1 MAEVKNIQ
9 INVDTKG
16 AVNAMENLSKATHD
30 VSSSF
35 EEVYGDLQPLTT
47 RMGEAEDR
55 LYELANAGQTATQ
68 EYQDLLETV
77 GRYRKVQIQTD
88 MAVDAAATTMH
99 QKLGGAI
106 GGVAAGF
113 SIAQGIMGAFGS
125 ESEELE
131 RQLLK
136 VQAALAISEGIS
148 TFREAIPSIKAF
160 GTALKG
166 AIGASGIGLL
176 VIALG
181 TIYAYWDDISAVV
194 SGVSKEQQALN
205 AKTEANV
212 KMQQGKLDSLNSQDN
227 ILKLQGKTEKQI
239 TEIKLKQ
246 IDAVI
251 AATKA
256 QLVQQENTKKAEVAA
271 TKRNQ
276 EYLKLVLRVGLEV
289 AASVLR
295 YLALPIDTAI
305 AAANKVSELLGY
317 GKITAFS
324 INDEITKFTKGAA
337 QSMAEYFFDPDAT
350 AAEANK
356 TIAETKNALLKLEN
370 DRAGMILSLRDM
382 DKQSQENRVESNNKE
397 LSEEER
403 KLEEEKRL
411 QEEALKE
418 KEQKEAEYQK
428 KLKEIQEQNLAN
440 SKSLWDAELAAVDA
454 KYKELEERAKGNAE
468 EENAI
473 MIAKMNEQNDINLKY
488 QNEQYKINEEARQRE
503 KEAQAKAE
511 EDRKKL
517 EEVKKKN
524 REDALTET
532 AATLGAISDLFGEQ
546 TAVGKSAAIAQAT
559 IDTYLSAQKAY
570 QATVGVPVVG
580 PVLAPINA
588 GLAIAAGIKNIKAIT
603 AVKTPNGG
611 GGGGGQVN
619 NNFGGSAAQAPSFNV
634 VGNSGMNQ
642 LAQIQQT
649 PIQAYVVSGE
659 VTSAQALDRNR
670 IKNATL

>member
-30 VSSSF
+30 VSASF

-160 GTALKG
+160 GAALKG

-176 VIALG
+176 VVALG
-181 TIYAYWDDISAVV
+181 TIYAYWDDIKAAVN
-194 SGVSKEQQALN
+194 GVSKEQQALN
-205 AKTEANV
+205 AKAEKNATLSKDTYNNFQLQEN
-212 KMQQGKLDSLNSQDN
+212 SLR
-227 ILKLQGKTEKQI
+227 LQGKTEK
-239 TEIKLKQ
+239 EILKIRLDKLNTSIKDEEIRIKGLEQ
-246 IDAVI
+246 TAKLEI
-251 AATKA
+251 AAG
-256 QLVQQENTKKAEVAA
+256 
-271 TKRNQ
+271 KRNQ
-276 EYLKLVLRVGLEV
+276 EIAQKIIRFGLESSV
-289 AASVLR
+289 ATIR
-295 YLALPIDTAI
+295 AI
-305 AAANKVSELLGY
+305 AAPFDLLIEGANKLSDALGF
-317 GKITAFS
+317 GKITTFN
-324 INDEITKFTKGAA
+324 INAELTKLTKSAA
-337 QSMAEYFFDPDAT
+337 EFGSKLLFDPEEIE
-350 AAEANK
+350 AESNK
-356 TIAETKNALLKLEN
+356 AIKEAKQGLNQMKS
-370 DRAGMILSLRDM
+370 DRDGYVLSLRDM

-546 TAVGKSAAIAQAT
+546 TAVGKSAAIAEAT
-559 IDTYLSAQKAY
+559 ISTYLSAQKAY
-570 QATVGVPVVG
+570 DSTIGVPFVG

-611 GGGGGQVN
+611 GGGGGQVT

>member
-30 VSSSF
+30 VSASF

-99 QKLGGAI
+99 QKLGGAL

-176 VIALG
+176 VVALG
-181 TIYAYWDDISAVV
+181 TIYAYWDDISAAVN
-194 SGVSKEQQALN
+194 GVSKEQQALN

-271 TKRNQ
+271 AKRNQ
-276 EYLKLVLRVGLEV
+276 EYLKLVLRIGLE
-289 AASVLR
+289 ASASVLR
-295 YLALPIDTAI
+295 YLAIPIDAVI
-305 AAANKVSELLGY
+305 ATANKVAELLGY
-317 GKITAFS
+317 GKITAFN
-324 INDEITKFTKGAA
+324 INAEITKFTKGA
-337 QSMAEYFFDPDAT
+337 SESIAEYFFDPDAT

-411 QEEALKE
+411 QEEALKAE
-418 KEQKEAEYQK
+418 EQKEAEYQK

-517 EEVKKKN
+517 EEAKKKN

-546 TAVGKSAAIAQAT
+546 TAVGKSAAIAEAT
-559 IDTYLSAQKAY
+559 ISTYLSAQKAY
-570 QATVGVPVVG
+570 DSTIGVPFVG

-611 GGGGGQVN
+611 GGGGGQVT
-619 NNFGGSAAQAPSFNV
+619 NNFSGGAAQAPSFNV